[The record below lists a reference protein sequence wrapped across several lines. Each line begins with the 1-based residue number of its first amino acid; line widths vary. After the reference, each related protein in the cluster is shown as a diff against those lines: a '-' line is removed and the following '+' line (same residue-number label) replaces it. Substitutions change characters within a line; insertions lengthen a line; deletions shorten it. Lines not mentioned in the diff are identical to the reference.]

1 MRLPILVLAIVA
13 ASTCAPAFAA
23 APAAEDA
30 AWPCRQRLV
39 PDLKSATFWSGP
51 SLDNLSDWHGNKQVS
66 ALVTA
71 VTPRSVETET
81 GTAAIDKFARRLKP
95 AERRSLLPVTFKGI
109 LAETNAERAQ
119 VIDRIK
125 SLTRRQR
132 EVGALIE
139 KVSAEL
145 RTIPETAEGPDADR
159 RAEIVQRL
167 GLMTRGF
174 EETERTMR
182 YACEVPVDLEARL
195 GAYARAL
202 QSHL

>member
-1 MRLPILVLAIVA
+1 
-13 ASTCAPAFAA
+13 
-23 APAAEDA
+23 
-30 AWPCRQRLV
+30 V
-39 PDLKSATFWSGP
+39 PDLRAATFWNGP
-51 SLDNLSDWHGNKQVS
+51 SLDNLPDWHSNKQVS

-81 GTAAIDKFARRLKP
+81 GTAAIDKFARRLRP
-95 AERRSLLPVTFKGI
+95 VERRTLLPVTFKGI
-109 LAETNAERAQ
+109 LEETNSERAA

-182 YACEVPVDLEARL
+182 YACEAPVDLEARL

-202 QSHL
+202 EHYL